1 MVISQSGRTKIFID
15 CGIIL
20 AFRREVGFDMCF
32 AGRIAFF
39 LGNPHFQ
46 KIILQVQCSCNVG
59 KLCGWTLDLIMIG
72 RAGPLNV
79 EVAHLIANLG
89 AIGKT
94 WPMELTPIRCVVPAT
109 SFPTRGLGGM
119 QKR

>member
-46 KIILQVQCSCNVG
+46 KIILQVQCSCIVG

-79 EVAHLIANLG
+79 AGGPPHSQSWGDWQDMANG
-89 AIGKT
+89 ID
-94 WPMELTPIRCVVPAT
+94 PY
-109 SFPTRGLGGM
+109 
-119 QKR
+119 